1 MEGLD
6 IKMRMGRKGWLD
18 IKMKIGEGGWLDIK
32 IRMDGLDIKMRMGRK
47 EWLDIKMKRIE
58 RIVGHQEMGKK
69 RIRRFMVLKRGKGSK
84 DF

>member
-1 MEGLD
+1 
-6 IKMRMGRKGWLD
+6 MRMGRKGWLD

-69 RIRRFMVLKRGKGSK
+69 GSE
-84 DF
+84 DSWF

>member
-32 IRMDGLDIKMRMGRK
+32 IRMDEVNK
-47 EWLDIKMKRIE
+47 EYNSR
-58 RIVGHQEMGKK
+58 V
-69 RIRRFMVLKRGKGSK
+69 
-84 DF
+84 